1 MNNQEKWMKV
11 DRDIRTIGP
20 LCLINN
26 YSLRIVLTWIRINR
40 IYEYL
45 GYSRK
50 REQWDQ
56 DLSSERI
63 GRSVDLI
70 LKLFFFSISEDIP
83 WRLFPTKFNFNYV
96 QIEQDRSCFEIEIVL
111 PFSFFIFGLN
121 HSADSKLNRSIENRI
136 DLRCNHGLLTG
147 DVGVRVEM
155 WLQLDVSHSD
165 VRGYTPGVH
174 TRRFSLVCLLESACN
189 LDLSYNRF
197 QWCKCTDWTGLF
209 MHASICRKRLFS
221 KQSNRFHD

>member
-1 MNNQEKWMKV
+1 MKV

-70 LKLFFFSISEDIP
+70 LKRNYFSFQLARIFRGDCFQRNLISITYRLNKIDLILKLKLFF
-83 WRLFPTKFNFNYV
+83 LFLFLFLDWIIQLIRNWIV
-96 QIEQDRSCFEIEIVL
+96 RSKI
-111 PFSFFIFGLN
+111 G
-121 HSADSKLNRSIENRI
+121 
-136 DLRCNHGLLTG
+136 
-147 DVGVRVEM
+147 
-155 WLQLDVSHSD
+155 
-165 VRGYTPGVH
+165 
-174 TRRFSLVCLLESACN
+174 
-189 LDLSYNRF
+189 
-197 QWCKCTDWTGLF
+197 
-209 MHASICRKRLFS
+209 
-221 KQSNRFHD
+221 